1 VQYAQLIT
9 VGELLRSFHINRV
22 KRVLAVDYGQV
33 QDLGVEGRADGFL
46 GAVGVSF
53 LTAV

>member
-1 VQYAQLIT
+1 VT
-9 VGELLRSFHINRV
+9 ELLRSFHINRV
-22 KRVLAVDYGQV
+22 KRVLASDYGQV
-33 QDLGVEGRADGFL
+33 QAPGVSGRTDGFL

>member
-1 VQYAQLIT
+1 VR
-9 VGELLRSFHINRV
+9 ELLRSFHINRV
-22 KRVLAVDYGQV
+22 KRILSTDYGQV
-33 QDLGVEGRADGFL
+33 QAPGTPGRADGFL